1 MMRVSPP
8 PPCSRPSKLPS
19 ATRQRTGSLLLVL
32 AGAVGLA
39 AELALTEHW
48 HDRWQYIPFALCLLI
63 STASVVCLV
72 RPGSAATRMARV
84 VAVLTVIGACVGV
97 GQHLWANATFTA
109 EIRPSYTL
117 SQLIIPAFTGA
128 SPALAPG
135 ALGLFGAWL
144 WLIAPCPS
152 ER

>member
-1 MMRVSPP
+1 MQASPP
-8 PPCSRPSKLPS
+8 PPCSLPSSVTS

-32 AGAVGLA
+32 IGAVGLA
-39 AELALTEHW
+39 AELLLTEHW
-48 HDRWQYIPFALCLLI
+48 HDWWQYIPFALCLLI
-63 STASVVCLV
+63 SIASVVCLT
-72 RPGSAATRMARV
+72 RPGPAATRIAR
-84 VAVLTVIGACVGV
+84 AISVLTVIGACVGV
-97 GQHLWANATFTA
+97 GQHLWANGTFTA
-109 EIRPSYTL
+109 EIRPSFTL

-144 WLIAPCPS
+144 WLIAPCPA